1 MFLIKDQLDEFKFK
15 LTKRSY
21 GTLWDK
27 NYFSKHVTSLF
38 SNHLHRI
45 GLQLIG
51 ANNLFHV

>member
-1 MFLIKDQLDEFKFK
+1 MFLIKDQLYKFEFK